1 MKADLEDKIIAI
13 SVIGNKE
20 NRRALLSVIRTTLQT
35 INCSFAKLQV
45 TEFIPYENILI
56 SYQDL
61 LKLEGMGEIEYL
73 VPSLQKKLNIKTLL
87 NGIDIRESQ
96 VSKILAIEKEKLEQE
111 SEIEHDIENY
121 VYTGLII
128 FVVFSVIVLGII
140 LGTQVGLKAVE
151 IFSYFIA
158 IVTTLG
164 YGLLV
169 ILKIVAKQKAF
180 SKKQKQ
186 LPKHD
191 SSHFEQV

>member
-1 MKADLEDKIIAI
+1 MTLDNSKALVKADLEDKIIAI

-140 LGTQVGLKAVE
+140 LGT
-151 IFSYFIA
+151 
-158 IVTTLG
+158 
-164 YGLLV
+164 
-169 ILKIVAKQKAF
+169 
-180 SKKQKQ
+180 
-186 LPKHD
+186 
-191 SSHFEQV
+191 